1 MFFWD
6 KPRSKKEYA
15 IKRCERGEW
24 NKFKKYHYLNSELPK
39 ASQCYGVYDNDNIIA
54 FMGVIHQPHGINKK
68 IKRVSRIVVL
78 PDYQGIG
85 IGTRF
90 LTEIAKIYKNK
101 GYDFSI
107 VTSAKNMIK
116 SLYKNDKWIMIRNSY
131 CKCSSKKN
139 AIDYKRK
146 SMRAKCKTASFF
158 YKGG

>member
-1 MFFWD
+1 
-6 KPRSKKEYA
+6 
-15 IKRCERGEW
+15 
-24 NKFKKYHYLNSELPK
+24 
-39 ASQCYGVYDNDNIIA
+39 
-54 FMGVIHQPHGINKK
+54 MGVIHQPHGINKK

-131 CKCSSKKN
+131 CKCSSEKN

-146 SMRAKCKTASFF
+146 NMRVKCKTASFF
-158 YKGG
+158 YNGGDGD

>member
-1 MFFWD
+1 
-6 KPRSKKEYA
+6 
-15 IKRCERGEW
+15 
-24 NKFKKYHYLNSELPK
+24 
-39 ASQCYGVYDNDNIIA
+39 
-54 FMGVIHQPHGINKK
+54 MGVIHQPHGINKK

-131 CKCSSKKN
+131 CKCSSEKNDKMWFPFKFGGRKKEN
-139 AIDYKRK
+139 KVELHCSEDK
-146 SMRAKCKTASFF
+146 SS
-158 YKGG
+158 

>member
-1 MFFWD
+1 
-6 KPRSKKEYA
+6 
-15 IKRCERGEW
+15 
-24 NKFKKYHYLNSELPK
+24 
-39 ASQCYGVYDNDNIIA
+39 
-54 FMGVIHQPHGINKK
+54 MGIIHQPHGINKK

-116 SLYKNDKWIMIRNSY
+116 SLYKNDKWIMVRNSY
-131 CKCSSKKN
+131 NKCSSEKN
-139 AIDYKRK
+139 SIDYKRK
-146 SMRAKCKTASFF
+146 SMRSKCKTASFF
-158 YKGG
+158 YKGGD